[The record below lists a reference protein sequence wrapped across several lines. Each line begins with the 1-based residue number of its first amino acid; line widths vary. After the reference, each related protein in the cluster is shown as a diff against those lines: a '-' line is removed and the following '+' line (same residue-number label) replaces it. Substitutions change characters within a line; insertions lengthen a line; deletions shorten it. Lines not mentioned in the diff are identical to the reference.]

1 MYYTSLGK
9 SYKNKSGKVLKVLE
23 QIIEDADVARLKFD
37 DGREGL
43 YQFSTITQG
52 HAILISINA
61 DDLEAGTSDVLV
73 QV

>member
-23 QIIEDADVARLKFD
+23 QIIEDADVALLKFD
-37 DGREGL
+37 DGTERRYRLNLGL
-43 YQFSTITQG
+43 S
-52 HAILISINA
+52 ILISTEPDELDSEHEI
-61 DDLEAGTSDVLV
+61 LV